1 MNKRECGSG
10 NVVKMCL
17 CLSIMLLLLSSSPEN
32 SFVSALPTD
41 KNCAGEKTEGARR
54 SGVRMMMDAKRV
66 GYVYRSRSGRGPV
79 MVAETK
85 P

>member
-1 MNKRECGSG
+1 MNKRECGIA
-10 NVVKMCL
+10 KLCL
-17 CLSIMLLLLSSSPEN
+17 CLSIMLLLSSCPEN
-32 SFVSALPTD
+32 SLVSALPI
-41 KNCAGEKTEGARR
+41 GEKHPAKKTEGERR
-54 SGVRMMMDAKRV
+54 MIMDAKRV

>member
-1 MNKRECGSG
+1 MQ
-10 NVVKMCL
+10 
-17 CLSIMLLLLSSSPEN
+17 
-32 SFVSALPTD
+32 TD
-41 KNCAGEKTEGARR
+41 KHCAGEKTEGGRR

-66 GYVYRSRSGRGPV
+66 AYVNRSRSGRGPV

>member
-10 NVVKMCL
+10 NVAKMCL
-17 CLSIMLLLLSSSPEN
+17 CLSMMLLLLSSFPEN
-32 SFVSALPTD
+32 SSVSALPT
-41 KNCAGEKTEGARR
+41 GEKTEGARR